1 MDEELE
7 YTALS
12 NQARSV
18 TISSRKKKS
27 YENDQTEPLNMDSA
41 NDGDDDDKSE
51 VMLAERTVVLE
62 SFQTMLTSTW
72 EVKRKLTSITRK
84 ADRVDHGHVVQSKE
98 DDDQVQRCQ
107 NMRDAAE
114 GIDEPRRADPD
125 QDINVDVVN
134 ASKDINIVI
143 DTVIEG
149 VFTKILSID

>member
-27 YENDQTEPLNMDSA
+27 YENVQTEPMNMDCA